1 MKKLFT
7 MVVLMLALTFVG
19 KAQTPIFSES
29 FNHGIPDTWTNI
41 DADGDGHYWTNL
53 QLPGHLGDGDTCVSS
68 QSYINNVGALN
79 PDNWL
84 VSPAITIPATGLY
97 ELTFWLQAQDASY
110 PAEHYG
116 IYVTTSNNLE
126 DPNAYTLI
134 YEETMDA
141 AGGSREAGTW
151 KQKSVFLDEYA
162 GQTIHIAF
170 RHFDTY
176 DQYVLNLD
184 DVQINLASTDPL
196 IRAGGS
202 LTFPTG
208 TIGSTF
214 PRGYFS
220 VSAFNITEDVNLSIP
235 EDAPFLIS
243 TDTVANFSH
252 SVTLP
257 LVGSR
262 VPSTNIYVKFEP
274 SVAGYYESRITIASA
289 GAESKYID
297 LTAMAVYCGEAL
309 SIPWFENFANTAF
322 PPSCWDR
329 VALDTADYVSEGQ
342 VYPGVKRYTWFGS
355 ASSHYASVI
364 GDDQREQNEHLY
376 TPTFDLSNAEG
387 AADFSFDFRTNP
399 NIEALING
407 DITMSVNMSL
417 NDGTSWEEVW
427 SVADI
432 REEYAANWT
441 SWDNIWPVKFNMDEY
456 LGSNNQIKF
465 DFIFTAATGAADQMI
480 IQNVK
485 FTNYQDPRLVINA
498 EDTMTFF
505 SYVGDPEVQEITL
518 EGRNLNA
525 NTVAT
530 ASENFQVSVDG
541 TTFGSTANIPAAGGT
556 LYIQYNPATATSN
569 NGTVVIANNYTDTTG
584 TFADTTISKTIV
596 VIGNS
601 FDCSIVTVPFTQG
614 FESEEGT
621 VLAPN
626 ATEYCWFAYKL
637 NEADPQNNLV
647 NSNNYAYEGNQSF
660 RFSSAKF
667 NNERIYDQYLI
678 SPELN
683 SEVPMMVMF
692 NYANASVLKDE
703 TFAVGYSTTD
713 YLLTSFTWEDDIVN
727 VGNTEWQLYRKLEVP
742 ANVKYVAIHYK
753 SEHQAYLY
761 IDNFQVKPVPTCP
774 APVVVKAESTAENT
788 ANIIWYPGDEEES
801 WEYVY
806 GVAPLNVESATP
818 ATVTNSEVALSGLTA
833 NTHYQFA
840 VRAICGEEE
849 NSEWSE
855 VLNFWTTTT
864 PATLPYNQTFE
875 DNDQDRAN
883 WVLVNNGQPN
893 FFKYMNIPG
902 SPTGKGLAI
911 TKDGTS
917 NMYLTQVG
925 ETYTSRYSTVWAYRD
940 IQFPEVEEGVYGY
953 LLSFDWKCNGEID
966 FDFGEVFIGNATAV
980 TNFDRNEEHPNFV
993 DVNETHYAPAGLT
1006 QLGRLQ
1012 GETTIKHANY
1022 LIPSEGNE
1030 GMVKRIYFL
1039 WTNDS
1044 LSGSETPLGVDN
1056 IKIEVPVFANMHGT
1070 VTDATTGDA
1079 IAGAT
1084 INISS
1089 ESGFTAS
1096 TVSDLDGS
1104 YTINNIVADYY
1115 TITAEA
1121 AGFDPYT
1128 DGLNFSAGENEY
1140 DIEMSIAPCA
1150 IMPTNVTY
1158 EIDDINMI
1166 LTWDNIEG
1174 GTMTQS
1180 GSDQY
1185 SNAVGTGNSGNFG
1198 CYHLFTPSDL
1208 NAYNGCTLT
1217 KIGAYFNGDLAYCS
1231 YTIRIWVGG
1240 NTDPASDEFGPA
1252 SDYPIYEQV
1261 VAEDDI
1267 TVGAWSD
1274 IVLTTPLEI
1283 NGSQNLW
1290 IGYHLTYSGAPASL
1304 YPAGTSNT
1312 TNEGRGNAMYFNGAW
1327 TTLSQA
1333 GLDGDWLI
1341 HGICVAPELTYTV
1354 LEDGTPIATD
1364 IEEAEYIVDNY
1375 DPNACYQV
1383 QTTCENGQV
1392 SEPSECAHP
1401 GTSIANIDNAIAFS
1415 VYPNPA
1421 TEVVTVAT
1429 SQKAQK
1435 VEILN
1440 YLGQVIYA
1448 QAVQNDT
1455 FTLNVANYADGVY
1468 FIRLTGEEGVSTQ
1481 KLIKK

>member
-7 MVVLMLALTFVG
+7 MVALLLALTLVG
-19 KAQTPIFSES
+19 KAQDLLLDENFDS
-29 FNHGIPDTWTNI
+29 GIPTTWTLI
-41 DADGDGHYWTNL
+41 DADGDGVNWVASTSLIGEGN
-53 QLPGHLGDGDTCVSS
+53 GHNGSAGAATS
-68 QSYINNVGALN
+68 QSYDNNRGPLT

-84 VSPAITIPATGLY
+84 VTPRLNISAAAL
-97 ELTFWLQAQDASY
+97 LTFWVAAQDASY
-110 PAEHYG
+110 PEEHYG
-116 IYVTTSNNLE
+116 VYVSTSA
-126 DPNAYTLI
+126 DPQDIASYTLLF
-134 YEETMDA
+134 EETLDA
-141 AGGSREAGTW
+141 NGGTREQGAW
-151 KQKSVFLDEYA
+151 KQKTALLTQYA
-162 GQTIHIAF
+162 GQQVYIAF
-170 RHFDTY
+170 RHFNVTDMFY
-176 DQYVLNLD
+176 IHVD
-184 DVQINLASTDPL
+184 DVQVLPITDPL
-196 IRAGGS
+196 IICGSTS
-202 LTFPTG
+202 LTFPSKQL
-208 TIGSTF
+208 GSTF
-214 PRGYFS
+214 ANKTFS
-220 VSAFNITEDVNLSIP
+220 CNAVALDEDLVVSLP
-235 EDAPFLIS
+235 EGTPFSIS
-243 TDTVANFSH
+243 TDSIVGFGNSLTFTPDNNGI
-252 SVTLP
+252 VTP
-257 LVGSR
+257 QV
-262 VPSTNIYVKFEP
+262 IYVKFAP
-274 SVAGYYESRITIASA
+274 ATAGYYETTVSLTSA
-289 GAESKYID
+289 GAATKTLP
-297 LTAMAVYCGEAL
+297 LTA
-309 SIPWFENFANTAF
+309 I
-322 PPSCWDR
+322 
-329 VALDTADYVSEGQ
+329 ALDCSQHQTLSWYETFSDVEF
-342 VYPGVKRYTWFGS
+342 PGNCWSQSITDTNQHFHWYLYGGGETRVF
-355 ASSHYASVI
+355 
-364 GDDQREQNEHLY
+364 GDDANDQDEKLF
-376 TPTFDLSNAEG
+376 TPTFDLTNAN
-387 AADFSFDFRTNP
+387 AADFSFDFTTNLQRDE
-399 NIEALING
+399 ILSG
-407 DITMSVNMSL
+407 DAMFSILMSTDN
-417 NDGTSWEEVW
+417 GTSYTSIWN
-427 SVADI
+427 SMD
-432 REEYAANWT
+432 YAAIYGG
-441 SWDNIWPVKFNMDEY
+441 SWSGYNSYMHVSFNMDEY
-456 LGSNNQIKF
+456 IGQDGIKF
-465 DFIFTAATGAADQMI
+465 CFQFIAPAGAGFPDNQAI
-480 IQNVK
+480 CVK
-485 FTNYQDPRLVINA
+485 NIKFNTFADPRLVINA

-525 NTVAT
+525 NTVVT

-626 ATEYCWFAYKL
+626 ATEYCWFTVKG
-637 NEADPQNNLV
+637 NVADPQNNMV

-660 RFSSAKF
+660 RFSSTKF

-692 NYANASVLKDE
+692 NYANASALKDE

-713 YLLTSFTWEDDIVN
+713 DLLDSFIWEDDIVN
-727 VGNTEWQLYRKLEVP
+727 SGNTDWQLYRNLNVP

-774 APVVVKAESTAENT
+774 APVEVKAVSTTENT
-788 ANIIWYPGDEEES
+788 ANIIWTLGDEEED

-806 GVAPLNVESATP
+806 GVAPLNLATATP
-818 ATVTNSEVALSGLTA
+818 VAVEDNEVALTGLTA
-833 NTHYQFA
+833 NTNYEFA
-840 VRAICGEEE
+840 VRALCGANEI
-849 NSEWSE
+849 SEWSE

-864 PATLPYNQTFE
+864 PATLPYTQTFE
-875 DNDQDRAN
+875 DNDQDRAH

-902 SPTGKGLAI
+902 SPSGKGLAI

-940 IQFPEVEEGVYGY
+940 ILFSEVAEGVYGY
-953 LLSFDWKCNGEID
+953 LLSFDWKCNGEAD
-966 FDFGEVFIGNATAV
+966 FDFGEVYIGNATAV
-980 TNFDRNEEHPNFV
+980 TNFDRNEEHEGFV
-993 DVNETHYAPAGLT
+993 DVNETHYTPAGLT
-1006 QLGRLQ
+1006 QLGGRLQ

-1022 LIPSEGNE
+1022 LIPAEGNE

-1070 VTDATTGDA
+1070 VTDAATGTA

-1089 ESGFTAS
+1089 ESGFSAS
-1096 TVSDLDGS
+1096 TVSDVDGS
-1104 YTINNIVADYY
+1104 YIINNIVADYY

-1140 DIEMSIAPCA
+1140 NIEMSVAPCA
-1150 IMPTNVTY
+1150 IIPTNVTS
-1158 EIDDINMI
+1158 EEDDINLI

-1174 GTMTQS
+1174 GVMSQS
-1180 GSDQY
+1180 ASDVY
-1185 SNAVGTGNSGNFG
+1185 NNAVGTGASGNFG

-1208 NAYNGCTLT
+1208 NAYNGCTINS
-1217 KIGAYFNGDLAYCS
+1217 IGAYFNGDLAYCT
-1231 YTIRIWVGG
+1231 YTLRIWIGG
-1240 NTDPASDEFGPA
+1240 NTDVSSDEYGPS
-1252 SDYPIYEQV
+1252 SDYPVYEQV
-1261 VAEDDI
+1261 IAEDDI

-1274 IVLTTPLEI
+1274 IVLTTPFEI

-1290 IGYHLTYSGAPASL
+1290 IGYQLAYSGAPESL
-1304 YPAGTSNT
+1304 YPAGTSGT
-1312 TNEGRGNAMYFNGAW
+1312 TNEGRGNAMYFNGGW

-1333 GLDGDWLI
+1333 NLDGDWLI
-1341 HGICVAPELTYTV
+1341 RATTVAPELSYTV
-1354 LEDGTPIATD
+1354 LEDGNPIATD
-1364 IEEAEYIVDNY
+1364 IEGGEYIVDNY

-1383 QTTCENGQV
+1383 VTTCENGEV
-1392 SEPSECAHP
+1392 SEPSECASP
-1401 GTSIANIDNAIAFS
+1401 RSIANIDNAISFS

-1448 QAVQNDT
+1448 QEVQNDT